1 MSKIKVLPTDIANKI
16 AAGEVVQRPAS
27 VVKELV
33 ENSLDAGSSK
43 ITVEIIGGG
52 RDLIR
57 VEDNGAGMSKDDA
70 LLAFERH
77 ATSKI
82 SSAEE
87 LDSIKSFG
95 FRGEALPSIAA
106 VSITELV
113 TKTPEAISG
122 TLVRLEGGVVKEVK
136 ETGAPVGTSI
146 EVQRLFFNTPA
157 RRKFLKTVAT
167 EAGHISNIVSQE
179 AMAHP
184 NISFKLIHNGQ
195 VVFNAPAT
203 KDSLERVSSFLG
215 RELSRELIR
224 LDFKTSLFEVTGF
237 LAPPAHTRA
246 NRAGQSIFVNRRYIT
261 SRTIMHAL
269 YAGYHTLLSIDRH
282 PVAVIFIEIDPSLVD
297 VNVHPAKSEVRFRQ
311 EGDIHDGVEQAVR
324 EALARADLIPQVS
337 KAPASGISKP
347 SRHREE
353 ANRIGET
360 GLREARI
367 KGAIETYFSR
377 QTKPGRQE
385 AGGHWPSSG
394 PLGLS
399 PDTGDSPLISLAPEP
414 EALSPSQQ
422 ISMFSQ
428 ARLYPLAQIYNTYLV
443 AQDEEGISIIDQ
455 HAAAERVLYE
465 KLMKEAEQAKVNS
478 QLLLI
483 PITLETDYAQAAILI
498 ENKDIFSSLGFQIEE
513 FGQKTFLLRA
523 VPAIAEKR
531 NPKELIFDLLH
542 DLEIMERTKDIKAIK
557 EKMLILVACHS
568 AIRAGDKL
576 TPQEMEALISQLFQ
590 TTLPYTC
597 PHGRP
602 TVIKLSLKELEKRFK
617 RIS

>member
-27 VVKELV
+27 VVKELL

-57 VEDNGAGMSKDDA
+57 IEDNGSGMSKDDA

-82 SSAEE
+82 SSAED
-87 LDSIKSFG
+87 LDSIRSFG

-113 TKTPEAISG
+113 TKTTDSISG

-136 ETGAPVGTSI
+136 ETGTPVGTSI
-146 EVQRLFFNTPA
+146 EIQRLFFNTPA

-179 AMAHP
+179 AIAQP
-184 NISFKLIHNGQ
+184 EISFKLIHNGQ
-195 VVFNAPAT
+195 VVFNASAT
-203 KDSLERVSSFLG
+203 KDPLERVSSLLG
-215 RELSRELIR
+215 RELSQDLIR

-237 LAPPAHTRA
+237 LAPPSHTRS

-261 SRTIMHAL
+261 NRTVMHAL
-269 YAGYHTLLSIDRH
+269 YAGYHTLLPINRH
-282 PVAVIFIEIDPSLVD
+282 PIAVIFIAIDPALVD
-297 VNVHPAKSEVRFRQ
+297 INVHPAKSEVRFRQ
-311 EGDIHDGVEQAVR
+311 EREVHDGIEQAVR
-324 EALARADLIPQVS
+324 EALSGTDLIPRVVE
-337 KAPASGISKP
+337 APAPGP
-347 SRHREE
+347 SRPG
-353 ANRIGET
+353 RIGEQ
-360 GLREARI
+360 GREARI

-377 QTKPGRQE
+377 QINKQPEQGNRG
-385 AGGHWPSSG
+385 AGGQWPLSELPG
-394 PLGLS
+394 VS
-399 PDTGDSPLISLAPEP
+399 PDTGGRPPISFLPSPDAS
-414 EALSPSQQ
+414 SPSRQV
-422 ISMFSQ
+422 SMFSRT
-428 ARLYPLAQIYNTYLV
+428 RLYPLAQIYNTYIV

-455 HAAAERVLYE
+455 HAAAERVAYE
-465 KLMKEAEQAKVNS
+465 KLMKEAGQAQVNS

-498 ENKDIFSSLGFQIEE
+498 ENRDIFNSFGFQIEE

-542 DLEIMERTKDIKAIK
+542 DLQTMEKTKDIQAIK

-576 TPQEMEALISQLFQ
+576 SPPEIEALISQLSQ

-602 TVIKLSLKELEKRFK
+602 TVIKLSLNELEKRFK

>member
-27 VVKELV
+27 VVKELL

-57 VEDNGAGMSKDDA
+57 IEDNGSGMSKDDA
-70 LLAFERH
+70 ILAFERH

-82 SSAEE
+82 SSAED
-87 LDSIKSFG
+87 LDSIRSFG

-113 TKTPEAISG
+113 TKTTDSISG

-136 ETGAPVGTSI
+136 ETGTPVGTSI
-146 EVQRLFFNTPA
+146 EIQRLFFNTPA

-179 AMAHP
+179 AIAQP
-184 NISFKLIHNGQ
+184 EISFKLIHNGQ
-195 VVFNAPAT
+195 IVFNAPAT
-203 KDSLERVSSFLG
+203 KDPLERVSSLLG
-215 RELSRELIR
+215 RELSQDLIR

-237 LAPPAHTRA
+237 LAPPSHTRS

-261 SRTIMHAL
+261 NRTIMHAL
-269 YAGYHTLLSIDRH
+269 YAGYHTLLPINRH
-282 PVAVIFIEIDPSLVD
+282 PIAVIFIAIDPALVD

-311 EGDIHDGVEQAVR
+311 EREVHDGIEQAVR
-324 EALARADLIPQVS
+324 EALSGTDLIPRVVE
-337 KAPASGISKP
+337 APAPG
-347 SRHREE
+347 
-353 ANRIGET
+353 IGEP
-360 GLREARI
+360 GREARI
-367 KGAIETYFSR
+367 KGAMETYFSR
-377 QTKPGRQE
+377 QTEQGSRGAEERRSRGTGDQ
-385 AGGHWPSSG
+385 G
-394 PLGLS
+394 PFSESLGFS
-399 PDTGDSPLISLAPEP
+399 PDTGGIPF
-414 EALSPSQQ
+414 SQQ
-422 ISMFSQ
+422 VSMFSRT
-428 ARLYPLAQIYNTYLV
+428 RLYPLAQIYNTYIV

-455 HAAAERVLYE
+455 HAAAERVAYE
-465 KLMKEAEQAKVNS
+465 KLMKEAGQAQVNS

-498 ENKDIFSSLGFQIEE
+498 ENRDIFNSFGFQIEE

-542 DLEIMERTKDIKAIK
+542 DLQTMEKTKDIQAIK

-576 TPQEMEALISQLFQ
+576 SPPEIEALISQLSQ

-602 TVIKLSLKELEKRFK
+602 TVIKLSLNELEKRFK